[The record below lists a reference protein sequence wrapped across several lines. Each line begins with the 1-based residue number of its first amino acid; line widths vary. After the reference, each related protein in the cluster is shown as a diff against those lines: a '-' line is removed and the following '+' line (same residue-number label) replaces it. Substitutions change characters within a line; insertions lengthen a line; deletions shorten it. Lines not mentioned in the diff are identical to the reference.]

1 VVPTLP
7 VSSPISKFS
16 TWFFPHFLELGE
28 QVEADEGYRDH
39 ADKIKC
45 PGIDSN
51 PAEKWVM

>member
-1 VVPTLP
+1 MVPTLL

-28 QVEADEGYRDH
+28 QVEADEGYRGH